1 RLDQYRLYHPDLRPH
16 ALVLPRETV
25 SAPTLPLMRRL
36 VARRRPHPAA
46 TVVDLGD
53 GAGVRVFGD
62 PDDPAP
68 GPVLLWIHGGGY
80 VFGSATQDDRWCHR
94 IAARTG
100 VLVASPALS
109 TASTRWRPPPPSPGT
124 CAATSCTRSTPWPGR
139 RRPVASRGLA
149 RRRSAR
155 GRNPRAGCRAHAGS
169 RSAGVASTKTATD
182 TSAAPVSP
190 GAPPAA
196 RQAPRRG
203 RPVRRGCPRSALLH
217 RPGAR
222 RSRWA

>member
-1 RLDQYRLYHPDLRPH
+1 THLRSQLDRAPPGAPEPDGDARVTTTPKPAAPRHSSMPTSRLDQYRPYPPDLRPH
-16 ALVLPRETV
+16 PLVLPRETV

-100 VLVASPALS
+100 VLV
-109 TASTRWRPPPPSPGT
+109 
-124 CAATSCTRSTPWPGR
+124 
-139 RRPVASRGLA
+139 
-149 RRRSAR
+149 
-155 GRNPRAGCRAHAGS
+155 
-169 RSAGVASTKTATD
+169 
-182 TSAAPVSP
+182 
-190 GAPPAA
+190 
-196 RQAPRRG
+196 
-203 RPVRRGCPRSALLH
+203 
-217 RPGAR
+217 
-222 RSRWA
+222 